1 MLLSDFLYKIGWGRV
16 FMEPLRG
23 LLASILEKI
32 HLSSNPEYGEGVGG
46 GTLSNCAGG
55 SILGTRSIWIHVL
68 EAFKMCTLFDPEI
81 PLVEIYH

>member
-1 MLLSDFLYKIGWGRV
+1 
-16 FMEPLRG
+16 MEPLRG

-46 GTLSNCAGG
+46 GTPSNCTGG